1 MANTI
6 KIKRYAVDANIPTTG
21 LNPGEFIMAVDT
33 GNLYICWTATTKILL
48 CQASQLGDYLLKAQN
63 LNDLPDKA
71 VARTNLDVYSKGEV
85 DNLLSGLNWK
95 ADVLVVTTGNI
106 TLTGLQ
112 TIDGISVPAGARV
125 GVVAQTNATQNGIY
139 IAASGAWQRSND
151 ANVASELV
159 GATFGV
165 AQGSTQSDTIWRVF
179 TDSITIGTTNIDIQ
193 PFTGIKNMIAG
204 LGIAITGNTID
215 VALEELATGTAIAAD
230 DFVII
235 IDVSE
240 SGQARQRKITRAN
253 FLSGIVSDT
262 YQVKVNAGGAAGYL
276 DDKIDVTTARGLK
289 KTVSGDKVML
299 EVDIN
304 GMNTIAADIDASTD
318 MVPVYDASGAVIG
331 KVSVNNLIKNA
342 TIDGG
347 SY

>member
-1 MANTI
+1 MLDLQ
-6 KIKRYAVDANIPTTG
+6 IKRYTLDSNIPTSG
-21 LNPGEFIMAVDT
+21 LLPGEFILALDT
-33 GNLYICWTATTKILL
+33 GNLYICWTPTVKILL
-48 CQASQLGDYLLKAQN
+48 CKVSQLADYLLKSQN

-71 VARTNLDVYSKGEV
+71 VSRTNLDVYSKGEV
-85 DNLLSGLNWK
+85 DNLLAGLNWK

-106 TLTGLQ
+106 TLSGLQ

-139 IAASGAWQRSND
+139 IAASGTWQRSND
-151 ANVASELV
+151 ANTGAELV

-165 AQGSTQSDTIWRVF
+165 AQGNTQADTIWRVF
-179 TDSITIGTTNIDIQ
+179 TDSIIIGTTNIDIQ

-204 LGIAITGNTID
+204 LGITITGNTID
-215 VALEELATGTAIAAD
+215 VALEELTTGTTIAAD
-230 DFVII
+230 DYVII

-253 FLSGIVSDT
+253 FLQGLVSDT
-262 YQVKVNAGGAAGYL
+262 YMVKVNAGGNEGYL
-276 DDKIDVTTARGLK
+276 NDKIDVTPAAGLK

-304 GMNTIAADIDASTD
+304 GMNTIAADIDAATD
-318 MVPVYDASGAVIG
+318 LVPVYDASGAVIG

-342 TIDGG
+342 HLDGG
-347 SY
+347 VY

>member
-6 KIKRYAVDANIPTTG
+6 KIKRYALDSNIPATG
-21 LNPGEFIMAVDT
+21 LNPGEFIMALDT
-33 GNLYICWTATTKILL
+33 GNLYISWTATTKILL
-48 CQASQLGDYLLKAQN
+48 CQATQLGDYLLKSQN

-71 VARTNLDVYSKGEV
+71 AARTNLDVYSKGEV

-95 ADVLVVTTGNI
+95 ADVLVVATTNI
-106 TLTGLQ
+106 TLTALQ
-112 TIDGISVPAGARV
+112 TIDGVAVPAGARV
-125 GVVAQTNATQNGIY
+125 GVVAQTNASQNGIY

-151 ANVASELV
+151 ANVASELL

-165 AQGSTQSDTIWRVF
+165 AQGSTQADTIWRVF

-215 VALEELATGTAIAAD
+215 VALEELTTGTVIAAD

-240 SGQARQRKITRAN
+240 TGQARQRKITRAN
-253 FLSGIVSDT
+253 FLTGIVSDT
-262 YQVKVNAGGAAGYL
+262 YQVKVNAGGTAGYL
-276 DDKIDVTTARGLK
+276 DDKIDVVATRGLK
-289 KTVSGDKVML
+289 KTIAGDKVML
-299 EVDIN
+299 EMDIN
-304 GMNTIAADIDASTD
+304 AMNTIAADIDAVSD
-318 MVPVYDASGAVIG
+318 MVPVYDASGTVVG
-331 KVSVNNLIKNA
+331 KVSVNSLIKNA
-342 TIDGG
+342 LIDGG
-347 SY
+347 SF